1 MLKFTIMRVLYV
13 FCILSVIL
21 LGNCSNR
28 TGRNDQKTV
37 VTIATLKGPS
47 AMGMIKLID
56 SLDGVEEP
64 GIKVQIV
71 NEPIQ
76 VRKMMLDGKADFAV
90 LPTTMA
96 AITYNKGLE
105 YRLIAIPVWGTLFL
119 FGNDSTITRWE
130 DLRHKKVH
138 VMARGM
144 TPDVLFQYLLEKHG
158 LDPQKDIT
166 LDYSFPT
173 HIDLANA
180 VAAGRAE
187 LGVISEPLVS
197 LVIQKNKQVR
207 AVFDLNSEWEKIQGS
222 PIAQTALLVRDD
234 IIENDP
240 RLVEAVL
247 SDYEKSSLWVN
258 QNPDSAAVLIAR
270 YGILPNTEVALQAIP
285 GSGLYFVR
293 AREIRSQITDYLNVF
308 YNMNPL
314 IIGEKMPDETFYY

>member
-1 MLKFTIMRVLYV
+1 MRILYV
-13 FCILSVIL
+13 LCILFVVL
-21 LGNCSNR
+21 LGNCTHR
-28 TGRNDQKTV
+28 TGKNDQETA

-56 SLDGVEEP
+56 SLNLAEDP
-64 GIKVQIV
+64 GIRVEIV

-76 VRKMMLDGKADFAV
+76 VRKMMIDGEADFAV

-96 AITYNKGLE
+96 AITYNKGLK
-105 YRLIAIPVWGTLFL
+105 YRVIAIPVWGTLYL
-119 FGNDSTITRWE
+119 FGNDPAITRWE

-144 TPDVLFQYLLEKHG
+144 TPDVLFQYLLEKNG

-187 LGVISEPLVS
+187 LGVISEPMVS

-207 AVFDLNSEWEKIQGS
+207 AIFDLNREWEKIQGS
-222 PIAQTALLVRDD
+222 PIAQTALLVKDG
-234 IIENDP
+234 IIDNNP
-240 RLVEAVL
+240 RLVETIL
-247 SDYEKSSLWVN
+247 NHYERSSRWVN
-258 QNPDSAAVLIAR
+258 QNQDSAAVLIAK
-270 YGILPNTEVALQAIP
+270 YGILPNAEVALMAIP
-285 GSGLYFVR
+285 GSGLHFVK

-314 IIGEKMPDETFYY
+314 IIGEKLPDETFYY

>member
-1 MLKFTIMRVLYV
+1 MRILSVL
-13 FCILSVIL
+13 CILSVVL
-21 LGNCSNR
+21 LGNCTNR
-28 TGRNDQKTV
+28 TGKNNQKTT

-56 SLDGVEEP
+56 SLNHVEEP
-64 GIKVQIV
+64 GMKVKIV

-76 VRKMMLDGKADFAV
+76 VRKMMIDGQADFAV

-96 AITYNKGLE
+96 AIIYNKGLE

-119 FGNDSTITRWE
+119 FGKDSTITRWE

-144 TPDVLFQYLLEKHG
+144 TPDVLFQYLLKKNG
-158 LDPQKDIT
+158 IDPQKDIT

-207 AVFDLNSEWEKIQGS
+207 AVFDLNKDWEKIQGS
-222 PIAQTALLVRDD
+222 PIAQTALLVRAD
-234 IIENDP
+234 IIEKDP

-247 SDYEKSSLWVN
+247 DDYERSSRWVN

-270 YGILPNTEVALQAIP
+270 YGILPNAEVALQAIP
-285 GSGLYFVR
+285 GSGLHFVR
-293 AREIRSQITDYLNVF
+293 AREIRSQITDYLKVF
-308 YNMNPL
+308 YNMNPQ
-314 IIGEKMPDETFYY
+314 IIGEKIPDETFYY

>member
-1 MLKFTIMRVLYV
+1 
-13 FCILSVIL
+13 
-21 LGNCSNR
+21 
-28 TGRNDQKTV
+28 
-37 VTIATLKGPS
+37 
-47 AMGMIKLID
+47 MGMIKLID
-56 SLDGVEEP
+56 SLDRVEEP

-105 YRLIAIPVWGTLFL
+105 YKLVAIPVWGTLFL
-119 FGNDSTITRWE
+119 FGKDSTITRWE

-144 TPDVLFQYLLEKHG
+144 TPDVLFQYLLEKNG
-158 LDPQKDIT
+158 LDPQQDIT

-197 LVIQKNKQVR
+197 VVIQKNKQVR
-207 AVFDLNSEWEKIQGS
+207 AIFDLNREWEKIQGS
-222 PIAQTALLVRDD
+222 PVAQTALLVKDG
-234 IIENDP
+234 IIEKNP
-240 RLVEAVL
+240 RLVESVL
-247 SDYEKSSLWVN
+247 DAYERSSRWVN
-258 QNPDSAAVLIAR
+258 ENPDSAAVLIAR
-270 YGILPNTEVALQAIP
+270 YEILPNAEVALQAIP
-285 GSGLYFVR
+285 GSGLHFVR
-293 AREIRSQITDYLNVF
+293 ARKIRSQITDYLQVF
-308 YNMNPL
+308 YDMNPQ
-314 IIGEKMPDETFYY
+314 IIGDKLPDETFYY

>member
-1 MLKFTIMRVLYV
+1 
-13 FCILSVIL
+13 
-21 LGNCSNR
+21 
-28 TGRNDQKTV
+28 
-37 VTIATLKGPS
+37 
-47 AMGMIKLID
+47 MGMIKLID
-56 SLDGVEEP
+56 SLNHVEEP
-64 GIKVQIV
+64 GMKVKIV

-76 VRKMMLDGKADFAV
+76 VRKMMIDGQADFAV

-96 AITYNKGLE
+96 AIIYNKGLE

-119 FGNDSTITRWE
+119 FGKDSTITRWE

-144 TPDVLFQYLLEKHG
+144 TPDVLFQYLLKKNG
-158 LDPQKDIT
+158 IDPQKDIT

-207 AVFDLNSEWEKIQGS
+207 AVFDLNKDWEKIQGS
-222 PIAQTALLVRDD
+222 PIAQTALLVRAD
-234 IIENDP
+234 IIEKDP

-247 SDYEKSSLWVN
+247 DDYERSSRWVN

-270 YGILPNTEVALQAIP
+270 YGILPNAEVALQAIP
-285 GSGLYFVR
+285 GSGLHFVR
-293 AREIRSQITDYLNVF
+293 AREIRSQITDYLKVF
-308 YNMNPL
+308 YNMNPQ
-314 IIGEKMPDETFYY
+314 IIGEKIPDETFYY

>member
-1 MLKFTIMRVLYV
+1 MRFLSLL
-13 FCILSVIL
+13 CILSVVL
-21 LGNCSNR
+21 LSNCTNR
-28 TGRNDQKTV
+28 NGKNNQKTA

-47 AMGMIKLID
+47 AMGMIRFID
-56 SLDGVEEP
+56 SLNHVENACIE
-64 GIKVQIV
+64 VEIV

-76 VRKMMLDGKADFAV
+76 VRKMMLDNKADFAV

-105 YRLIAIPVWGTLFL
+105 YKLIAIPVWGTLFL
-119 FGNDSTITRWE
+119 FGNDSTITCWE

-144 TPDVLFQYLLEKHG
+144 TPDVLFQYLLKKNG
-158 LDPQKDIT
+158 IDPQKDIT

-207 AVFDLNSEWEKIQGS
+207 AVFDLNREWEKIQGS
-222 PIAQTALLVRDD
+222 PIAQTALLVKKD
-234 IIENDP
+234 IIEKNP
-240 RLVEAVL
+240 RLVEEVL
-247 SDYEKSSLWVN
+247 EAYEKSSLWVHE
-258 QNPDSAAVLIAR
+258 NPDSAAVLIAK
-270 YGILPNTEVALQAIP
+270 YGILPNARVALQAIP
-285 GSGLYFVR
+285 GSGLHFVR
-293 AREIRSQITDYLNVF
+293 ARNIRSQISDYLNVF
-308 YNMNPL
+308 YNMNPR

>member
-1 MLKFTIMRVLYV
+1 MRFLSLL
-13 FCILSVIL
+13 CILSVVL
-21 LGNCSNR
+21 LSNCTNR
-28 TGRNDQKTV
+28 NGKNNQKTA

-47 AMGMIKLID
+47 AMGMIRFID
-56 SLDGVEEP
+56 SLNHVENA
-64 GIKVQIV
+64 GIEVEIV

-76 VRKMMLDGKADFAV
+76 VRKMMLDKKADFAV

-105 YRLIAIPVWGTLFL
+105 YKLIAIPVWGTLFL

-144 TPDVLFQYLLEKHG
+144 TPDVLFQYLLKKNG
-158 LDPQKDIT
+158 IDPQKDIT

-207 AVFDLNSEWEKIQGS
+207 AVFDLNREWEKIQGS
-222 PIAQTALLVRDD
+222 PIAQTALLVKKD
-234 IIENDP
+234 IIEKNP
-240 RLVEAVL
+240 RLVEEVL
-247 SDYEKSSLWVN
+247 EAYEASSLWVHE
-258 QNPDSAAVLIAR
+258 NPDSAAVLIAN
-270 YGILPNTEVALQAIP
+270 YGILPNARVALQAIP
-285 GSGLYFVR
+285 GSGLHFVR
-293 AREIRSQITDYLNVF
+293 ARNIRSQISDYLNVF
-308 YNMNPL
+308 YNMNPR

>member
-1 MLKFTIMRVLYV
+1 MRVLYV

-21 LGNCSNR
+21 LGNCTNR

-56 SLDGVEEP
+56 SLDRVEEP

-105 YRLIAIPVWGTLFL
+105 YKLVAIPVWGTLFL
-119 FGNDSTITRWE
+119 FGKDSTITRWE

-144 TPDVLFQYLLEKHG
+144 TPDVLFQYLLEKNG
-158 LDPQKDIT
+158 LDPQQDIT

-197 LVIQKNKQVR
+197 VVIQKNKQVR
-207 AVFDLNSEWEKIQGS
+207 AIFDLNREWEKIQGS
-222 PIAQTALLVRDD
+222 PVAQTALLVKDG
-234 IIENDP
+234 IIEKNP
-240 RLVEAVL
+240 RLVESVL
-247 SDYEKSSLWVN
+247 DAYERSSRWVN
-258 QNPDSAAVLIAR
+258 ENPDSAAVLIAR
-270 YGILPNTEVALQAIP
+270 YEILPNAEVALQAIP
-285 GSGLYFVR
+285 GSGLHFVR
-293 AREIRSQITDYLNVF
+293 ARKIRSQITDYLQVF
-308 YNMNPL
+308 YDMNPQ
-314 IIGEKMPDETFYY
+314 IIRDKLPDETFYY

>member
-1 MLKFTIMRVLYV
+1 
-13 FCILSVIL
+13 
-21 LGNCSNR
+21 
-28 TGRNDQKTV
+28 
-37 VTIATLKGPS
+37 
-47 AMGMIKLID
+47 MGMIKFID
-56 SLDGVEEP
+56 SLNHVENA
-64 GIKVQIV
+64 GIEVEIV

-76 VRKMMLDGKADFAV
+76 VRKMMLDNKADFAV

-105 YRLIAIPVWGTLFL
+105 YKLIAIPVWGTLFL
-119 FGNDSTITRWE
+119 FGNDSTITCWE

-144 TPDVLFQYLLEKHG
+144 TPDVLFQYLLKKNG
-158 LDPQKDIT
+158 IDPQKDIT

-207 AVFDLNSEWEKIQGS
+207 AVFDLNREWEKIQGS
-222 PIAQTALLVRDD
+222 PIAQTALLVKKD
-234 IIENDP
+234 IIEKNP
-240 RLVEAVL
+240 RLVEEVL
-247 SDYEKSSLWVN
+247 EAYEKSSLWVHE
-258 QNPDSAAVLIAR
+258 NPDSAAVLIAK
-270 YGILPNTEVALQAIP
+270 YGILPNARVALQAIP
-285 GSGLYFVR
+285 GSGLHFVR
-293 AREIRSQITDYLNVF
+293 ARNIRSQISDYLNVF
-308 YNMNPL
+308 YNMNPR

>member
-1 MLKFTIMRVLYV
+1 MRFLSLL
-13 FCILSVIL
+13 CILSVVL
-21 LGNCSNR
+21 LSNCTNR
-28 TGRNDQKTV
+28 NGKNNQKTA

-47 AMGMIKLID
+47 AMGMIRFID
-56 SLDGVEEP
+56 SLNHVENACIE
-64 GIKVQIV
+64 VEIV

-76 VRKMMLDGKADFAV
+76 VRKMMLDNKADFAV

-105 YRLIAIPVWGTLFL
+105 YKLIAIPVWGTLFL
-119 FGNDSTITRWE
+119 FGNDSTITCWE

-144 TPDVLFQYLLEKHG
+144 TPDVLFQYLLKKNG
-158 LDPQKDIT
+158 IDPQKDIT

-207 AVFDLNSEWEKIQGS
+207 AVFDLNREWEKIQGS
-222 PIAQTALLVRDD
+222 PIAQTALLVKKE
-234 IIENDP
+234 IIEKNP
-240 RLVEAVL
+240 RLVEEVL
-247 SDYEKSSLWVN
+247 AAYEKSSLWVHE
-258 QNPDSAAVLIAR
+258 NPDSAAVLIAK
-270 YGILPNTEVALQAIP
+270 YGILPNARVALQAIP
-285 GSGLYFVR
+285 GSGLHFVR
-293 AREIRSQITDYLNVF
+293 ARNIRSQISDYLNVF
-308 YNMNPL
+308 YNMNPR

>member
-1 MLKFTIMRVLYV
+1 
-13 FCILSVIL
+13 
-21 LGNCSNR
+21 
-28 TGRNDQKTV
+28 
-37 VTIATLKGPS
+37 
-47 AMGMIKLID
+47 MGMIKFID
-56 SLDGVEEP
+56 SLDHVEEAE
-64 GIKVQIV
+64 IRVEIV

-76 VRKMMLDGKADFAV
+76 VRKMMLDKKADFAV

-96 AITYNKGLE
+96 AITYNKGMD

-130 DLRHKKVH
+130 DLRYKKVY

-144 TPDVLFQYLLEKHG
+144 TPDVLFQYLLQKNG
-158 LDPQKDIT
+158 IDPQKDII

-197 LVIQKNKQVR
+197 LVIQKNKQVS
-207 AVFDLNSEWEKIQGS
+207 AIFDLNREWEKIQGS
-222 PIAQTALLVRDD
+222 PIAQTALLVRAD
-234 IIENDP
+234 IIETNP
-240 RLVEAVL
+240 QLVEEVL
-247 SDYEKSSLWVN
+247 NNYERSSLWVN
-258 QNPDSAAVLIAR
+258 QNPDSAAVLIAL
-270 YGILPNTEVALQAIP
+270 YGILPNAEVALSAIS
-285 GSGLYFVR
+285 GSGLNFVR
-293 AREIRSQITDYLNVF
+293 ARDIRSQIADYLNVF

>member
-1 MLKFTIMRVLYV
+1 
-13 FCILSVIL
+13 
-21 LGNCSNR
+21 
-28 TGRNDQKTV
+28 
-37 VTIATLKGPS
+37 
-47 AMGMIKLID
+47 MGMIKLID
-56 SLDGVEEP
+56 SLDRVEEP

-105 YRLIAIPVWGTLFL
+105 YKLVAIPVWGTLFL
-119 FGNDSTITRWE
+119 FGKDSTITRWE

-144 TPDVLFQYLLEKHG
+144 TPDVLFQYLLEKNG
-158 LDPQKDIT
+158 LDPQQDIT

-197 LVIQKNKQVR
+197 VVIQKNKQVR
-207 AVFDLNSEWEKIQGS
+207 AIFDLNREWEKIQGS
-222 PIAQTALLVRDD
+222 PVAQTALLVKDG
-234 IIENDP
+234 IIEKNP
-240 RLVEAVL
+240 RLVESVL
-247 SDYEKSSLWVN
+247 DAYERSSRWVN
-258 QNPDSAAVLIAR
+258 ENPDSAAVLIAR
-270 YGILPNTEVALQAIP
+270 YEILPNAEVALQAIP
-285 GSGLYFVR
+285 GSGLHFVR
-293 AREIRSQITDYLNVF
+293 ARKIRSQITDYLQVF
-308 YNMNPL
+308 YDMNPQ
-314 IIGEKMPDETFYY
+314 IIRDKLPDETFYY

>member
-1 MLKFTIMRVLYV
+1 MRFLSLL
-13 FCILSVIL
+13 CILSVVML
-21 LGNCSNR
+21 SNCTNR
-28 TGRNDQKTV
+28 NGKNNQKTA

-47 AMGMIKLID
+47 AMGMIRFID
-56 SLDGVEEP
+56 SLNHVENACIE
-64 GIKVQIV
+64 VEIV

-76 VRKMMLDGKADFAV
+76 VRKMMLDNKADFAV

-105 YRLIAIPVWGTLFL
+105 YKLIAIPVWGTLFL
-119 FGNDSTITRWE
+119 FGNDSTITCWE

-144 TPDVLFQYLLEKHG
+144 TPDVLFQYLLKKNG
-158 LDPQKDIT
+158 IDPQKDIT

-207 AVFDLNSEWEKIQGS
+207 AVFDLNREWEKIQGS
-222 PIAQTALLVRDD
+222 PIAQTALLVKKE
-234 IIENDP
+234 IIEKNP
-240 RLVEAVL
+240 RLVEEVL
-247 SDYEKSSLWVN
+247 AAYEKSSLWVHE
-258 QNPDSAAVLIAR
+258 NPDSAAVLIAK
-270 YGILPNTEVALQAIP
+270 YGILPNARVALQAIP
-285 GSGLYFVR
+285 GSGLHFVR
-293 AREIRSQITDYLNVF
+293 ARNIRSQISDYLNVF
-308 YNMNPL
+308 YNMNPR

>member
-1 MLKFTIMRVLYV
+1 MRVLYV

-21 LGNCSNR
+21 LGNCTNR

-56 SLDGVEEP
+56 SLDRVEEP

-105 YRLIAIPVWGTLFL
+105 YKLVAIPVWGTLFL
-119 FGNDSTITRWE
+119 FGKDSTITRWE

-144 TPDVLFQYLLEKHG
+144 TPDVLFQYLLEKNG
-158 LDPQKDIT
+158 LDPQQDIT

-197 LVIQKNKQVR
+197 VVIQKNKQVR
-207 AVFDLNSEWEKIQGS
+207 AIFDLNREWEKIQGS
-222 PIAQTALLVRDD
+222 PVAQTALLVKDG
-234 IIENDP
+234 IIEKNP
-240 RLVEAVL
+240 RLVESVL
-247 SDYEKSSLWVN
+247 DAYERSSRWVN
-258 QNPDSAAVLIAR
+258 ENPDSAAVLIAR
-270 YGILPNTEVALQAIP
+270 YEILPNAEVALQAIP
-285 GSGLYFVR
+285 GSGLHFVR
-293 AREIRSQITDYLNVF
+293 ARKIRSQITDYLQVF
-308 YNMNPL
+308 YDMNPQ
-314 IIGEKMPDETFYY
+314 IIGDKLPDETFYY